1 MLHKPRCLEQ
11 RFYKEFWE
19 MLLGNLM
26 KADYE
31 LYIRQYVSMKFL
43 QPDYCGV
50 IRQYNL
56 DYLGT
61 KDMMSAIYF
70 ACVMQMYVQEDK
82 YMCVHSHM

>member
-1 MLHKPRCLEQ
+1 
-11 RFYKEFWE
+11 
-19 MLLGNLM
+19 M

-61 KDMMSAIYF
+61 KDMLSMIYF
-70 ACVMQMYVQEDK
+70 ACVIQMYV
-82 YMCVHSHM
+82 

>member
-1 MLHKPRCLEQ
+1 
-11 RFYKEFWE
+11 

-31 LYIRQYVSMKFL
+31 VYIRQYVSMKFL

-61 KDMMSAIYF
+61 KDMMSTIYV
-70 ACVMQMYVQEDK
+70 ACVMQMYVQKDM
-82 YMCVHSHM
+82 YCVCTHTCECRHTEGQKLWSHVFL